1 MMILHHQDQ
10 GWEVRRSVF
19 NVAAADSTGQ
29 KHWDAGPNVT
39 PGCSWYDEYV
49 TAGPR
54 LEHGSDGP

>member
-29 KHWDAGPNVT
+29 KHWDAAPNVT
-39 PGCSWYDEYV
+39 PNMTNMWRRVRGWNTEAMARNYV
-49 TAGPR
+49 
-54 LEHGSDGP
+54 